1 MARSIIT
8 LRARD
13 PLWEKGGPTA
23 PIKVARVLAVAVL
36 AGCAGL
42 AGASSLDAIVAITAV
57 VLLCLYIW
65 YATVRRRNAIIIL
78 FASLTLVPVYV
89 APTYRTFSPEPTAV
103 AALAVALALF
113 KAGDIIRWT
122 VVDVAFTA
130 TCGTMVLAAWLGPHS
145 LLATGSELFL
155 WIPAYLAGRA
165 ICKRYNGAETFVL
178 AAVIGG
184 LLALPFIAYE
194 TISRHN
200 VFFGLAKA
208 GSALTTLWAHP
219 AFRPGGLLRSEGAFG
234 HPLTMA
240 VIIGSCAV
248 FALALGVRAK
258 GRLRQAAWLCGAV
271 ALAIGQYTSH
281 ERSGWTV
288 VIGGVLIF
296 AAAAIPRG
304 ARLKNAFIV
313 GVVAIPL
320 CLVAISAS
328 EPANGAAAVARTGST
343 ADRLALWRHALEPG
357 ALALVGWPETVNF
370 NHFANAVHPG
380 QVAIDSGYLQ
390 IGDVFG
396 VIALIAL
403 FTVVAAVVRVAV
415 AVRGTWAAIIPAVA
429 LADLI
434 ALTVIG
440 FQTQL
445 PVFIWLV
452 VGGASGVELR
462 RRRSRQEA
470 PTELAE
476 PLPEY
481 SVLPRLSQPARP
493 ASLAA
498 RVAKS

>member
-1 MARSIIT
+1 MST
-8 LRARD
+8 LWTGD
-13 PLWEKGGPTA
+13 PLWGKGGLTTPLK
-23 PIKVARVLAVAVL
+23 IVRVLAVAAL
-36 AGCAGL
+36 AVCMGF
-42 AGASSLDAIVAITAV
+42 AGASNPDAVAAIVAIA
-57 VLLCLYIW
+57 LLFLYIW
-65 YATVRRRNAIIIL
+65 YAKVRRRNAIIIM
-78 FASLTLVPVYV
+78 FASLTLLPVYV
-89 APTYRTFSPEPTAV
+89 VPTYRTFSPEPTAV

-113 KAGDIIRWT
+113 RAGGALRWT
-122 VVDVAFTA
+122 VIDVAFMA
-130 TCGTMVLAAWLGPHS
+130 TCGMMVLAAWLGPHS
-145 LLATGSELFL
+145 LFATGSELFL

-165 ICKRYNGAETFVL
+165 ICRRYNGVETFAL

-200 VFFGLAKA
+200 VFFGLARA
-208 GSALTTLWAHP
+208 GSALTRLWAHP
-219 AFRPGGLLRSEGAFG
+219 AYRPGGLLRSEGAFG

-240 VIIGSCAV
+240 VIVGSCAV

-258 GRLRQAAWLCGAV
+258 GHIRRIAWLCAAV

-288 VIGGVLIF
+288 IIGGLLIF
-296 AAAAIPRG
+296 AACAIPRG
-304 ARLKNAFIV
+304 ARLKNALLV
-313 GVVAIPL
+313 AVVAIPL
-320 CLVAISAS
+320 CLVAVSAS

-357 ALALVGWPETVNF
+357 ALTLVGWPETVNF

-403 FTVVAAVVRVAV
+403 FTVVAAVARVAI
-415 AVRGTWAAIIPAVA
+415 AARGTWAAVIPAVA
-429 LADLI
+429 LADLL
-434 ALTVIG
+434 ALAVIG

-445 PVFIWLV
+445 PIFIWLV
-452 VGGASGVELR
+452 VGGASGVDL
-462 RRRSRQEA
+462 RRRSRRKS

-476 PLPEY
+476 PLSER
-481 SVLPRLSQPARP
+481 SLLLRLDPPTRTAP
-493 ASLAA
+493 VAA
-498 RVAKS
+498 RLAKP